1 MPGNKVGSSLVTV
14 CRHYMALHLEHIPL
28 STQGKALKV
37 VNLCEQYQLKEQG
50 ELMAGKQYKCW

>member
-1 MPGNKVGSSLVTV
+1 
-14 CRHYMALHLEHIPL
+14 MALHLEHIPL

-50 ELMAGKQYKCW
+50 ELMADKQYKCW